1 VTERP
6 AKIWNILALVLAV
19 ACGVPANAGSDALP
33 ASDTISS
40 DRPAADSAFLALE
53 GGGLRVFLASTG
65 SSRPLPFGT
74 PSTEVL
80 AVLTTVLGSKPAERG
95 ENVDCAAKYAV
106 WDNGLTVWFTNDRFS
121 GWHVGRGSSLT
132 TSDGLGPGTT
142 RAQLEAA
149 RNAVFTSSSLGEEFT
164 IGELAGLLESA
175 APDASVQHLWSGHVC
190 IAR

>member
-1 VTERP
+1 M
-6 AKIWNILALVLAV
+6 LAA
-19 ACGVPANAGSDALP
+19 ACGDVPANAGSDELP
-33 ASDTISS
+33 ASDTASS
-40 DRPAADSAFLALE
+40 ARPAADSAFLALE

-74 PSTEVL
+74 PSTDVL
-80 AVLTTVLGSKPAERG
+80 AVLTTVLGSEPAEKG
-95 ENVDCAAKYAV
+95 ENADCAAKYAA

-132 TSDGLGPGTT
+132 TADGLGLGTT

-149 RNAVFTSSSLGEEFT
+149 HNAVFTASSLGEEFT
-164 IGELAGLLESA
+164 VGELAGLLESA
-175 APDASVQHLWSGHVC
+175 APGARVQHLWSGHVC